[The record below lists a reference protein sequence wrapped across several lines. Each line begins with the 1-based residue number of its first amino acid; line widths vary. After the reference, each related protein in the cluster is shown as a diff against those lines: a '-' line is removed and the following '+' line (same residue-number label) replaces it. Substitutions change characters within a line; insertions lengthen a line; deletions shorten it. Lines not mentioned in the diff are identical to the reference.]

1 MNVFSLD
8 YCYVRPSIIIVRYE
22 LEKKWNQCNSY
33 AETSFLDYQFENG
46 NKNGQ
51 SNFIMDV

>member
-33 AETSFLDYQFENG
+33 AETSFIDYQFENG